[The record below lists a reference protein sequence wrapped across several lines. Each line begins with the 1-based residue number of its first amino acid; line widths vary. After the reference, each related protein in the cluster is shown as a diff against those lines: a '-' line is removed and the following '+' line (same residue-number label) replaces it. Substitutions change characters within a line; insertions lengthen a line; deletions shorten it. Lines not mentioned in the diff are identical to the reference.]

1 MPMCGSYVRFPL
13 VHVYLDAQLGRNGV
27 RSHLGLRHTGTKGEV
42 HMKNLV
48 WVIVAAI
55 IAVGGYVLY
64 SGRSVQEIASD
75 VTATATTATNDAV
88 EAASEAASD
97 AADVAADAVE
107 ATTDA
112 ASDAATA
119 VSEAATAVADAV
131 TATTEAASDAA
142 TAVTETATAATEAA
156 SDAAT
161 AATDTVT
168 ATTDAATDT
177 AAAATDTAA
186 AATDTAA
193 AATDAAS
200 GSMMELLTV
209 DGFNLEKVTTMLEG
223 SDLGAVQKTM
233 LTNGLKAAQDNPDLL
248 KSALDAVRQALGM

>member
-1 MPMCGSYVRFPL
+1 
-13 VHVYLDAQLGRNGV
+13 
-27 RSHLGLRHTGTKGEV
+27 TET
-42 HMKNLV
+42 
-48 WVIVAAI
+48 
-55 IAVGGYVLY
+55 
-64 SGRSVQEIASD
+64 ASD
-75 VTATATTATNDAV
+75 VATAT
-88 EAASEAASD
+88 
-97 AADVAADAVE
+97 
-107 ATTDA
+107 
-112 ASDAATA
+112 
-119 VSEAATAVADAV
+119 
-131 TATTEAASDAA
+131 
-142 TAVTETATAATEAA
+142 TEAA

-168 ATTDAATDT
+168 ATTD
-177 AAAATDTAA
+177 AATDTAA

>member
-13 VHVYLDAQLGRNGV
+13 VHVYLDAHLGRNGV
-27 RSHLGLRHTGTKGEV
+27 RSNLGLRHTGTKGEV

-161 AATDTVT
+161 AATDTAT

>member
-13 VHVYLDAQLGRNGV
+13 VHVYLDAHLGRNGV

-142 TAVTETATAATEAA
+142 TA
-156 SDAAT
+156 
-161 AATDTVT
+161 ATDTAT
-168 ATTDAATDT
+168 ATTD
-177 AAAATDTAA
+177 AATDTAA

>member
-13 VHVYLDAQLGRNGV
+13 VHVYLDAHLGRNGV
-27 RSHLGLRHTGTKGEV
+27 RSRLGLRHTGTKGEV
-42 HMKNLV
+42 HMKNRV
-48 WVIVAAI
+48 GVIVAAI

-161 AATDTVT
+161 AATDTAT
-168 ATTDAATDT
+168 ATTD
-177 AAAATDTAA
+177 AATDTAA